1 MAATDWHGMSSKD
14 LVFLAGALNDAS
26 NFYMLGENLQ
36 QGMIIKNALTRSIL
50 GVCGDD
56 EPFLRADGGR
66 AANPNDAKFIGVSQ
80 GSVLGGTFLAQ
91 SPDIERGALIVG
103 GATFSF
109 MIERSIHFNTY
120 DAILMPAYD
129 SRLVTAQLMAMSQH
143 VWDNAESS
151 AFLQYAR
158 DGFDDAGPKR
168 FLYLVAQDDA
178 QVPNLASDVAV
189 RITGMPVLADSSY
202 YPYGAEIIDGPT
214 TDSAFISF
222 DMGDRDT
229 PRGNQSPQV
238 DDGGHDSAAVTE
250 QGIEMIMHFLDS
262 GEIASTCGG
271 PCVFG
276 SSE

>member
-1 MAATDWHGMSSKD
+1 MYKRQLIDNPESGTFVLWGHGLFGSGPPMMDNEGLQDIAEVEGLVMAATDWHGMSSKD

-158 DGFDDAGPKR
+158 DGFDDCL
-168 FLYLVAQDDA
+168 LYTS
-178 QVPNLASDVAV
+178 PS
-189 RITGMPVLADSSY
+189 P
-202 YPYGAEIIDGPT
+202 
-214 TDSAFISF
+214 
-222 DMGDRDT
+222 RD
-229 PRGNQSPQV
+229 
-238 DDGGHDSAAVTE
+238 
-250 QGIEMIMHFLDS
+250 
-262 GEIASTCGG
+262 
-271 PCVFG
+271 
-276 SSE
+276 